1 MEMPAY
7 NPEPPKTVAP
17 VTHPPIR
24 SYVLRQGRFSP
35 GQQRAYAELLPRMG
49 VPYRAQPLD
58 FGEVFGRAAPVV
70 VEIGSGMGETT
81 ARIAR
86 ENPDVDYLAIE
97 VHAPGIGSLLRQLD
111 EGGARNVRVVQHDA
125 VEVLR
130 DMVPAGSLAGLHVF
144 FPDPWPKKRH
154 HKRRLIQAPFAAL
167 AAARLAPGGYLHVAT
182 DWQEYAEHVLAV
194 LRATPGLSNTAE
206 DFAPRP
212 ATRPETKFERRG
224 LRLGHGVWDI
234 VFKRD
239 P

>member
-1 MEMPAY
+1 
-7 NPEPPKTVAP
+7 

-35 GQQRAYAELLPRMG
+35 GQQRAYAELLPRWG
-49 VPYRAQPLD
+49 VPYAPAPLD
-58 FGEVFGRAAPVV
+58 LRSTFGRTAPVV

-86 ENPDVDYLAIE
+86 ENPQFDYLAIE
-97 VHAPGIGSLLRQLD
+97 VHAPGVGSLLRKLSED
-111 EGGARNVRVVQHDA
+111 GTTNVRVIQHDA
-125 VEVLR
+125 VEVMR
-130 DMVPAGSLAGLHVF
+130 DMISPGSLAGLHVF

-154 HKRRLIQAPFAAL
+154 HKRRLLQADFAAL
-167 AAARLAPGGYLHVAT
+167 AASRLAPGAYLHVAT

-194 LRATPGLSNTAE
+194 LGAIPALSNTA
-206 DFAPRP
+206 DAFAPRP

-224 LRLGHGVWDI
+224 LKLGHGVWDI
-234 VFKRD
+234 VFTRK

>member
-1 MEMPAY
+1 
-7 NPEPPKTVAP
+7 

-35 GQQRAYAELLPRMG
+35 GQQRAYAELLPRWG
-49 VPYRAQPLD
+49 VPYGPAPIE
-58 FGEVFGRAAPVV
+58 FASTFGRTAPVV

-86 ENPDVDYLAIE
+86 ENPQVDYLAIE
-97 VHAPGIGSLLRQLD
+97 VHAPGVGSLLRKLSED
-111 EGGARNVRVVQHDA
+111 GTTNVRVIRHDA
-125 VEVLR
+125 VEVMR
-130 DMVPAGSLAGLHVF
+130 DMIPPGSLAGLHVF

-154 HKRRLIQAPFAAL
+154 HKRRLLQPDFAAL
-167 AAARLAPGGYLHVAT
+167 AASRLAPGAYIHVAT

-194 LRATPGLSNTAE
+194 LGAIPDLSNTA
-206 DFAPRP
+206 DAFAPRP

-224 LRLGHGVWDI
+224 LKLGHGVWDI
-234 VFKRD
+234 VFTRK